1 MGEQGKCVRLGV
13 VGMGSRGGMFAAV
26 AQAVG
31 HAELVGVC
39 ESDPARRERAAE
51 QFGVPGFADTAALCA
66 GTSPDAVVVATP
78 DFAHREPAVAAAEAG
93 CHVMIEKPLAMTA
106 EDARAIAGAVEA
118 SGMQAMVAFE
128 NHWNP
133 VAAGMKSAADAGE
146 LGELI
151 CCTSQLDDRI
161 DVPTERIPWLKDS
174 GPGWFLAAHAV
185 ELATWISGQ
194 KPTRVWAQ
202 GHRGVLEALGAG
214 TWDALHAVINFDG
227 GMVGSFTSNFV
238 QPRSLPLVY
247 QFRQEYVGT
256 AGAVRLDVTDQA
268 LHKATDTY
276 QHPSTIGVPVGG
288 GTPVS
293 SPPAQMLIAFLDAVA
308 AGEPVPCP
316 IEDGLLNVAV
326 LIAIHESARRG
337 KPMDVCLQPLSRDPA
352 GSA

>member
-1 MGEQGKCVRLGV
+1 MSEQGKTVRLGV

-26 AQAVG
+26 AGAAAN
-31 HAELVGVC
+31 AELVGVC
-39 ESDPARRERAAE
+39 EIDQARLKQVSGAL
-51 QFGVPGFADTAALCA
+51 GVPGFADTEGLCRE
-66 GTSPDAVVVATP
+66 TSPDAVVIATP
-78 DFAHREPAVAAAEAG
+78 DFAHREGAVAAAEAG
-93 CHVMIEKPLAMTA
+93 CHLMIEKPLAMTG
-106 EDARAIAGAVEA
+106 EDARAIADAVGAAGV
-118 SGMQAMVAFE
+118 QAMVAFE
-128 NHWNP
+128 NHWSP
-133 VAAGMKSAADAGE
+133 VAAGMKAAADAGE

-161 DVPTERIPWLKDS
+161 DVPTKWIPWLKHS

-185 ELATWISGQ
+185 ELATWVSGQ

-202 GHRGVLEALGAG
+202 GHKGVLAKLGAG

-238 QPRSLPLVY
+238 QPKSLPLAY

-256 AGAVRLDVTDQA
+256 AGAVRLDATDQA
-268 LHKATDTY
+268 LHKATDVY
-276 QHPSTIGVPVGG
+276 EHPSTIGVPVAGG
-288 GTPVS
+288 APVT

-326 LIAIHESARRG
+326 LTAIHESAERG
-337 KPMDVCLQPLSRDPA
+337 EVMEVRV
-352 GSA
+352 